1 MNNKLVSSRKTE
13 LVKDLAEGSVE
24 DDVCFYSRNLPTQ
37 AEELVQ
43 FNEVELADLK
53 RRNYR
58 PREIHIQASKACNFK
73 CTMCSW
79 ESWQSNVGMMS
90 MELFDK
96 VLNDAKSYGIRK
108 LVFAN
113 AQGEPLLNPLIT
125 KMIRKA
131 VNAGFWTMVSTN
143 GSPLNT
149 DNTNQLI
156 ETGINNIQFSFGGYN
171 KETYETVYVGGK
183 WEQITENLKRTVSL
197 IKEKKAKTSIVING
211 CYAKE
216 LERICSPNSY
226 IARTKA
232 FLRSIGIWEPECQIR
247 IQLPH
252 NFANN
257 IEVIAS
263 TASELTNSSYVKKT
277 TRPGLC
283 RVLQHAPG
291 VYFDGKVTACGC
303 LDPNGELNIG
313 DITESSLKEIRESSN
328 YQNYIKDF
336 VKGDFSNMNLCA
348 QCDIPYY
355 DNPDESPFLWQ
366 NVVSLLQDTTI
377 IEANESELETKLNSA
392 LESVFNGTLSRLPL
406 LNKVNKEELF
416 ELKTHTHN
424 LLTSLESNPE
434 AVTKKIISTNNG
446 KCLFEK
452 VLNKPIRKIL
462 LAPATKVILEN
473 LDWFIAQFD
482 EVVVGDNYKCGE
494 KHFGIE
500 VLSVKQALEKQ
511 VDGYFLTTNT
521 PSIESE
527 YRKKLPVDKTITI
540 LSLLQLD
547 TFKWIQFYETGL
559 SRAKRVLSE
568 IESSKKPLVVL
579 SSKLLTTAEPTFAAL
594 ESQDF
599 DVFVVSLWDR
609 MENRQRTGYDEACDV
624 YRNVMLTG
632 YEQLYIL
639 QNLKKG
645 KFWIYYDFFFN
656 TGWDTSNA
664 VITYGCAATVMKMA
678 SRPVILGMYDVIKPV
693 CLNMDKQHQAF
704 ALYKAMLD
712 LADAVVLTS
721 KSDHIAEYLRNTH
734 LKNTPV
740 LSFYRYSFPPEQPLE
755 KLSAQDGE
763 RHIVGVTSFLG
774 EVFEPNRVET
784 KNSIRSMLRQGIHFH
799 YYSSNEKVQAFQDQ
813 LPPEEKAYFH
823 METPIWN
830 QRELVKDMSR
840 FDAGWLVGD
849 EATIFAKL
857 IFEIEDRFIRELFTL
872 FVPNGVPTSSMTYG
886 AAGLPVFIS
895 RQIKVMMEVYP
906 EGCCIPLDMGEVD
919 NLSTIVQR
927 LDWDALHKC
936 MRDER
941 HRFNIFDQV
950 ERLAS
955 FIKNDVPEERVA
967 LEN

>member
-1 MNNKLVSSRKTE
+1 MDMTNWLKVVEEKLVESPSFREAKNIEEKVLESISSVTQSSTIYLSNGHNINSHSFFE
-13 LVKDLAEGSVE
+13 LSATISTLLTSKSGVYE
-24 DDVCFYSRNLPTQ
+24 TQ
-37 AEELVQ
+37 AE
-43 FNEVELADLK
+43 AIS
-53 RRNYR
+53 R
-58 PREIHIQASKACNFK
+58 
-73 CTMCSW
+73 
-79 ESWQSNVGMMS
+79 G
-90 MELFDK
+90 LF
-96 VLNDAKSYGIRK
+96 
-108 LVFAN
+108 
-113 AQGEPLLNPLIT
+113 
-125 KMIRKA
+125 
-131 VNAGFWTMVSTN
+131 
-143 GSPLNT
+143 
-149 DNTNQLI
+149 
-156 ETGINNIQFSFGGYN
+156 
-171 KETYETVYVGGK
+171 
-183 WEQITENLKRTVSL
+183 
-197 IKEKKAKTSIVING
+197 
-211 CYAKE
+211 
-216 LERICSPNSY
+216 
-226 IARTKA
+226 
-232 FLRSIGIWEPECQIR
+232 
-247 IQLPH
+247 
-252 NFANN
+252 
-257 IEVIAS
+257 
-263 TASELTNSSYVKKT
+263 SS
-277 TRPGLC
+277 
-283 RVLQHAPG
+283 
-291 VYFDGKVTACGC
+291 
-303 LDPNGELNIG
+303 
-313 DITESSLKEIRESSN
+313 
-328 YQNYIKDF
+328 
-336 VKGDFSNMNLCA
+336 
-348 QCDIPYY
+348 
-355 DNPDESPFLWQ
+355 
-366 NVVSLLQDTTI
+366 
-377 IEANESELETKLNSA
+377 
-392 LESVFNGTLSRLPL
+392 FNGQTLL
-406 LNKVNKEELF
+406 EEVF
-416 ELKTHTHN
+416 
-424 LLTSLESNPE
+424 
-434 AVTKKIISTNNG
+434 
-446 KCLFEK
+446 
-452 VLNKPIRKIL
+452 NKPIQKIA
-462 LAPATKVILEN
+462 LAPATKIVLEN
-473 LDWFIAQFD
+473 LNWFIERFD
-482 EVVVGDNYKCGE
+482 DVYVGDKFKCGQE
-494 KHFGIE
+494 HFGVKVSKIE
-500 VLSVKQALEKQ
+500 PLMDKD
-511 VDGYFLTTNT
+511 VDAFLLTSNT
-521 PSIESE
+521 PEIEKE
-527 YRKKLPVDKTITI
+527 YLGILPTCKTITI
-540 LSLLQLD
+540 DSL
-547 TFKWIQFYETGL
+547 FKPVRWHQFDQVGMH
-559 SRAKRVLSE
+559 RAKRILKE
-568 IESSKKPLVVL
+568 IESSSNPIVVL
-579 SSKLLTTAEPTFAAL
+579 SSKLQATAEPMFVGL
-594 ESQDF
+594 EKQGC
-599 DVFVVSLWDR
+599 DVFVVTLWDR
-609 MENRQRTGYDEACDV
+609 MENRQRTGYDEACDL